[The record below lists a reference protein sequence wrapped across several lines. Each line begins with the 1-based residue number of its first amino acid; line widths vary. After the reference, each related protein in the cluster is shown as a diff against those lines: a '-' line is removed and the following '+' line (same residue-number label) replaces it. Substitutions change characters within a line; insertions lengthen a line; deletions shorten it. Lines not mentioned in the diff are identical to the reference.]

1 VTIPLTAHDA
11 LLEAVAAADERR
23 ALAVAQ
29 ELLDG
34 GMTPAQLLL
43 DVVAPV
49 QRQVGQLWQRNE
61 WSVAQ
66 EHAATAINE
75 RVITVATTRAAASP
89 AAATKGHVVVAC
101 LDGEWHAI
109 PPRIVGE
116 ILRENGWQVTFLGT
130 SVPTGHLVS
139 YLHQHGP
146 DVVAL
151 SCTLSRSLPRAHQ
164 VITACRNTGT
174 RVLVGGLGFG
184 SHGQWA
190 EALGVTSWAADARE
204 AARLLEEGEP
214 REPGPARRARG
225 ADAEY
230 TGLRERRTELIAGT
244 MARLGERFPPLLAYD
259 ERRRDATVEDLGH
272 IVDFL
277 AAALYIDEPALFRD
291 FLDWTAEVLRARDVP
306 PHSLDLTLAVLGET
320 LADFPRTRGFLAAM
334 PPFGALTP

>member
-1 VTIPLTAHDA
+1 MTIQLTARDA

-23 ALAVAQ
+23 ALAVAK

-49 QRQVGQLWQRNE
+49 QRQVGRLWQSNE

-75 RVITVATTRAAASP
+75 RVITVATTRAAGAVP
-89 AAATKGHVVVAC
+89 VTPKGHVVVAC

-116 ILRENGWQVTFLGT
+116 ILRESGWQVTFLGT
-130 SVPTGHLVS
+130 SVPTSHLVS

-190 EALGVTSWAADARE
+190 HALGVTSWAADARE
-204 AARLLEEGEP
+204 AARLLDEGEP
-214 REPGPARRARG
+214 GEPGPAWRVRG

-230 TGLRERRTELIAGT
+230 TGLRSRRTELISGT

-259 ERRRDATVEDLGH
+259 ERQRDATIEDLGH

-291 FLDWTAEVLRARDVP
+291 FLDWTAEVLRARNVP
-306 PHSLDLTLAVLGET
+306 LQSLDLTLAVLGET
-320 LADFPRTRGFLAAM
+320 LADFPRTQGFLAAV
-334 PPFGALTP
+334 PPFGTRT